1 MKRLDVLPARPE
13 MLPQRIGM
21 AALATAAIL
30 LPLASV
36 TQFGFTASASLAS
49 DSSLAWAMPIAFIA
63 GIALS
68 RNGADENW
76 AKIADLAAAALAVGF
91 LVYSAY
97 SMIEAY
103 TAIYRAE
110 AARDAMMTGLMGG
123 YTPRSRPSMPLMS
136 VAPSFAFLPL
146 IAVAFWSAFS
156 VRSTVAG
163 LFRRPQPMP
172 A

>member
-91 LVYSAY
+91 LVYSALD
-97 SMIEAY
+97 
-103 TAIYRAE
+103 
-110 AARDAMMTGLMGG
+110 AAHVRGTELCFPSLDCGRILVRFLGPLDCRRTVPSSAADASL
-123 YTPRSRPSMPLMS
+123 RIDR
-136 VAPSFAFLPL
+136 
-146 IAVAFWSAFS
+146 
-156 VRSTVAG
+156 
-163 LFRRPQPMP
+163 
-172 A
+172 